1 MENHGSRILIQRGS
15 RCGLINGVHLL
26 LLCFVVPK
34 KVIILLLCPAGNIVT
49 VGVVTKLVPDLE
61 KGLKTAVKR
70 LFVNHTL
77 SIKR

>member
-34 KVIILLLCPAGNIVT
+34 KVIILLCPASNIVT
-49 VGVVTKLVPDLE
+49 VGVVTMLVPDLE
-61 KGLKTAVKR
+61 KDLKTAVR
-70 LFVNHTL
+70 SSQ
-77 SIKR
+77 SIIGE